1 MPKPSPIAR
10 ISITIPA
17 DLLLAADRL
26 ARELDRPRSWVLG
39 EGVRRMTRDTTIA
52 AAPEPVVDP
61 FAEHAEELEAARLR
75 RLETDLAMTPEER
88 LRRAEEMTRLAGLAR
103 PARNR
108 AQVIA
113 FDSYEDY
120 EQWKTT
126 HRAGR

>member
-1 MPKPSPIAR
+1 MPKPPRIAR

-17 DLLLAADRL
+17 DLLEVADRL

-61 FAEHAEELEAARLR
+61 SAEFAEELAAARLV
-75 RLETDLAMTPEER
+75 RLHADLAMTPEER
-88 LRRAEEMTRLAGLAR
+88 LRRAEEMARLARMGR
-103 PARNR
+103 PVRNR

-120 EQWKTT
+120 DRWKST
-126 HRAGR
+126 HAGR

>member
-10 ISITIPA
+10 ISMTIPA
-17 DLLLAADRL
+17 DLLKAADRL
-26 ARELDRPRSWVLG
+26 ARELDRSRSWVLG

-52 AAPEPVVDP
+52 AAPGPVVDP

-88 LRRAEEMTRLAGLAR
+88 LRRAEEMTRVAR
-103 PARNR
+103 MGRPVRNR

-120 EQWKTT
+120 EQWKTR

>member
-1 MPKPSPIAR
+1 MPKPPRIAR
-10 ISITIPA
+10 ISITIPS
-17 DLLLAADRL
+17 DLLKAADRL
-26 ARELDRPRSWVLG
+26 ARELDRSRSWVLG

-61 FAEHAEELEAARLR
+61 YAGYEEELEAARLH
-75 RLETDLAMTPEER
+75 RLEAVLAMTPEER
-88 LRRAEEMTRLAGLAR
+88 LARAEEMTRVARLGR

-108 AQVIA
+108 VQVIA

-120 EQWKTT
+120 ERWKPT

>member
-1 MPKPSPIAR
+1 MPKPPRIAR

-17 DLLLAADRL
+17 DLLEAADRL

-61 FAEHAEELEAARLR
+61 FAEFAEELEAARLC

-88 LRRAEEMTRLAGLAR
+88 LRRAEEMTRVAR
-103 PARNR
+103 MGRPVRNR